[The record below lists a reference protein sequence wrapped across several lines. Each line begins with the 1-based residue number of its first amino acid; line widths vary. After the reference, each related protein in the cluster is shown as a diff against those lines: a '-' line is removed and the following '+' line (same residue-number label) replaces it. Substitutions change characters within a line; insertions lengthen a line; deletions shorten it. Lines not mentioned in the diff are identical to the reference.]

1 MLEIDHASGIYLVD
15 TSGKR
20 YVDLNSGYCVSA
32 LGHCHPEVVAA
43 IQDQSASYLHT
54 SVYGE
59 HIQTPQVR
67 LAQKLTAQL
76 DPSLDCVFFVN
87 SGAEA
92 VEGAMK
98 LAKRVT
104 GRPEIIAC
112 HKAYH
117 GSTQGADSLRSDL
130 EYTNAFMPLL
140 PGIRHVSFSDH
151 DGLEAISTNTAAVII
166 EPVQGEA
173 GVRLPGS
180 AYLKAL
186 RETCSEK
193 GALLVFDEIQ
203 TGMGRTGSFCAHQ
216 QYGVVPDILLLAK
229 ALGAG
234 MPLGAIVS
242 TQPHLK
248 SFTFNPPLGHL
259 TTFGGHPVCCAAG
272 LAGLNV
278 LVDSGLLAEVHFKAN
293 QFVTRLRH
301 PAIKEIRHSGLLM
314 AVEMTD
320 GISSEFVCRKLFEDG
335 IITDNFLFDDRSFRI
350 APPLIITEEEITTV
364 CDTILRVL
372 DGI

>member
-59 HIQTPQVR
+59 HIQSPQVL
-67 LAQKLTAQL
+67 LAQKLIAQL

-140 PGIRHVSFSDH
+140 PGIRHISFSDH

-166 EPVQGEA
+166 EPVQG
-173 GVRLPGS
+173 
-180 AYLKAL
+180 
-186 RETCSEK
+186 
-193 GALLVFDEIQ
+193 
-203 TGMGRTGSFCAHQ
+203 
-216 QYGVVPDILLLAK
+216 
-229 ALGAG
+229 
-234 MPLGAIVS
+234 
-242 TQPHLK
+242 
-248 SFTFNPPLGHL
+248 
-259 TTFGGHPVCCAAG
+259 
-272 LAGLNV
+272 
-278 LVDSGLLAEVHFKAN
+278 
-293 QFVTRLRH
+293 
-301 PAIKEIRHSGLLM
+301 
-314 AVEMTD
+314 
-320 GISSEFVCRKLFEDG
+320 
-335 IITDNFLFDDRSFRI
+335 
-350 APPLIITEEEITTV
+350 
-364 CDTILRVL
+364 
-372 DGI
+372 